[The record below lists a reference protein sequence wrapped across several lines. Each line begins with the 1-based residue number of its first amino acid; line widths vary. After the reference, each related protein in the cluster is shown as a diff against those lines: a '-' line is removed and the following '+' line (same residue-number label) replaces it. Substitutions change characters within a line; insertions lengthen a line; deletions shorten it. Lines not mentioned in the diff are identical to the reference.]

1 MSKFQKLITD
11 DIPLSDDAMQNFG
24 SNYQIVSSRVRE
36 SLTDKVNPVTKRP
49 YSGLDMMLKSNEIL
63 RSMHDGALRDMRP
76 VGADEA
82 RQLFDEY
89 YEERSGKNADRRK
102 QMDRTHRRKKV
113 LKPNSPDSYL
123 YRPLR
128 DDAGHL
134 IKSGPEVMDFEG
146 VDDRSRKATVKK
158 SRSRRSRK

>member
-1 MSKFQKLITD
+1 MD

-36 SLTDKVNPVTKRP
+36 SLTDKVNPLTKRP

-76 VGADEA
+76 VGRDEA
-82 RQLFDEY
+82 KQLFDDY
-89 YEERSGKNADRRK
+89 YKEKSGKSADKRK
-102 QMDRTHRRKKV
+102 HMDRMHRRKKV
-113 LKPNSPDSYL
+113 LKPDSAESYL

-128 DDAGHL
+128 DDAGRL
-134 IKSGPEVMDFEG
+134 LKSGPELLDFAG
-146 VDDRSRKATVKK
+146 VDDHSRKATPTK
-158 SRSRRSRK
+158 SKRRKTRRSRKS